1 MRLRKKQVTNL
12 LLLLAT
18 VFAALFLAIV
28 FKERSIFADSE
39 EATSETAHYINIYDG
54 GKRTTIRSEVGTVSE
69 ALERANVEYDE
80 KDVIEP
86 GLDEQIDSRDYNINI
101 YRYRPVL
108 VLDEGRKIYSET
120 ARMTP
125 IEVAEAAGVELKEKD
140 IVKVENYN
148 DILETGMTTAY
159 RVVRAKTI
167 KLDYYGKKTT
177 VRTQAKTVREFC
189 EEQNISMNSEENWI
203 SMPLDNKLAKSNEIS
218 VYRQGKQT
226 ITVDETIAFGERL
239 DYDYDLTWGQE
250 KITQAGQNG
259 QKTVTYEIDM
269 RDGQEISRV
278 FVSEIVTK
286 EPVEQV
292 KVVGRKAT
300 LPPGS
305 HEDWMAAAGISA
317 SDYGYVNFII
327 SHESGWR
334 PYASNGR
341 YFGLYQ
347 TSVGRLVSDCGDNWV
362 NDPVC
367 QLRSAQGYA
376 VGRYG
381 SWAGAYQWWTSH
393 NWW

>member
-1 MRLRKKQVTNL
+1 MRLRKKRISDL
-12 LLLLAT
+12 LLLLLTA
-18 VFAALFLAIV
+18 FAALFITTA
-28 FKERSIFADSE
+28 FRERSIFADSE
-39 EATSETAHYINIYDG
+39 NADSETTHYINIYDG
-54 GKRTTIRSEVGTVSE
+54 GKHTTIRSEAGTVSE
-69 ALERANVEYDE
+69 VLERAGVEYTE
-80 KDVIEP
+80 RDVIEP
-86 GLDEQIDSRDYNINI
+86 GLEEQIDSRDYNINI
-101 YRYRPVL
+101 YRSRQVL
-108 VLDEGRKIYSET
+108 VLDEGQKIVAET

-125 IEVAEAAGVELKEKD
+125 AAVAEAVGVELKDKD
-140 IVKVENYN
+140 IVKVEAYN
-148 DILETGMTTAY
+148 DILETGMVTAY

-177 VRTQAKTVREFC
+177 VRTQANTVREFC
-189 EEQNISMNSEENWI
+189 IEQNISMDKEENWI
-203 SMPLDNKLAKSNEIS
+203 SMPLDSILAKTNEIS

-226 ITVDETIAFGERL
+226 ITVDESIAFGERIN
-239 DYDYDLTWGQE
+239 YDYDLAYGQE

-278 FVSEIVTK
+278 YISEIVTK

-292 KVVGRKAT
+292 KTVGRKLN
-300 LPPGS
+300 LPGGS
-305 HEDWMAAAGISA
+305 HEDWMAAAGISS

-334 PYASNGR
+334 PNASNGI

-347 TSVGRLVSDCGDNWV
+347 TSVGRLVSDCGENWV
-362 NDPVC
+362 NDPIC
-367 QLRSAQGYA
+367 QLRSANGYA

>member
-1 MRLRKKQVTNL
+1 MRLCKKQVSNL
-12 LLLLAT
+12 LLLVVTIFMTIFLAT
-18 VFAALFLAIV
+18 VL
-28 FKERSIFADSE
+28 KERSIFADSE
-39 EATSETAHYINIYDG
+39 NNESEETHYINIYDK
-54 GKRTTIRSEVGTVSE
+54 GKRTTVRSESGTVSE
-69 ALERANVEYDE
+69 ALGRAGIEYSEYD
-80 KDVIEP
+80 VVEP

-101 YRYRPVL
+101 YRSRQVL
-108 VLDEGRKIYSET
+108 VLDEGKKIYSET

-125 IEVAEAAGVELKEKD
+125 TEVAEAAGVELKDKD
-140 IVKVENYN
+140 IVRVESYN
-148 DILETGMTTAY
+148 DVLETGMVTAY

-177 VRTQAKTVREFC
+177 IRTQAKTVREFC
-189 EEQNISMNSEENWI
+189 IEQNISMNKEENWI
-203 SMPLDNKLAKSNEIS
+203 SMPLDQELAKSNEIS

-226 ITVDETIAFGERL
+226 ITVDESIPFSERIS
-239 DYDYDLTWGQE
+239 YDYDLSYGQE
-250 KITQAGQNG
+250 KISQAGQNG

-269 RDGQEISRV
+269 RDGQEVSREYI
-278 FVSEIVTK
+278 SEIVTK

-292 KVVGRKAT
+292 KVVGRKLN
-300 LPPGS
+300 LPGGS

-317 SDYGYVNFII
+317 SDYGYVNYII

-334 PYASNGR
+334 PNASNGR

-347 TSVGRLVSDCGDNWV
+347 TSAGRLVSDCGENWV
-362 NDPVC
+362 NDPIC
-367 QLRSAQGYA
+367 QLRSANGYA